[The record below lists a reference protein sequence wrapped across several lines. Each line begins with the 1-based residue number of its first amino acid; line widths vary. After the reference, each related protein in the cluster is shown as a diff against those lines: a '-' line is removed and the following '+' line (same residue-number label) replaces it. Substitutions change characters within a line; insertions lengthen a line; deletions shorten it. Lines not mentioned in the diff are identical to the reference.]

1 LGPGKRLERF
11 DLNALDRWIDALAA
25 RSPNPETDWLS
36 RWDEA

>member
-11 DLNALDRWIDALAA
+11 DLIALDRWIDALA
-25 RSPNPETDWLS
+25 SQDLKPETDWLS